1 MEREYERLYG
11 GIGRKAAQSAG
22 KAGRDSQNPTMA
34 RVEATVVKV
43 NNDGTLDVNF
53 GSSDNPK
60 THTIRMTTACS
71 GVRAGDRV
79 IVDTLDHISYVTGVL
94 ASSPEFLLPSSEAM
108 GTWTD
113 SATVSSVESRGY
125 KDATFDYSGVFSQM
139 PAVIP
144 ILGTAGATNANY
156 GSLSLN
162 VVSRSSSGCTVRV
175 HNSGTGTVSPTI
187 RVWAFGLKA

>member
-22 KAGRDSQNPTMA
+22 KAGRDAQNPTMA

-43 NNDGTLDVNF
+43 NDDGTLDVNF

-71 GVRAGDRV
+71 GARVGDRV
-79 IVDTLDHISYVTGVL
+79 IVDTLDHISYVTGIL
-94 ASSPEFLLPSSEAM
+94 ASSADFLLPSADAM

-113 SATVSSVESRGY
+113 SATASSVESRGY
-125 KDATFDYSGVFSQM
+125 KDLVFDYAGVFSQL

-144 ILGTAGATNANY
+144 ILGTVGATNANY
-156 GSLSLN
+156 GSISLN
-162 VVSRSSSGCTVRV
+162 VVNRTSSSCTVRV

-187 RVWAFGLKA
+187 RVWAFGLKS

>member
-1 MEREYERLYG
+1 MDRSDERFYG
-11 GIGRKAAQSAG
+11 GIGRKAAYSAG
-22 KAGRDSQNPTMA
+22 KAGKGAQNPTMA

-43 NNDGTLDVNF
+43 NGDGTVDVNF

-71 GVRAGDRV
+71 GVQAGDRV

-94 ASSPEFLLPSSEAM
+94 ASSADFLLPSADAI

-113 SATVSSVESRGY
+113 SATASSVEARGY
-125 KDATFDYSGVFSQM
+125 KDLEFDYAGVFSQL

-144 ILGTAGATNANY
+144 ILGTIGATNANY
-156 GSLSLN
+156 GSISLN
-162 VVSRSSSGCTVRV
+162 IVNRTRSSCTVRV

-187 RVWAFGLKA
+187 RVWAFGLLS